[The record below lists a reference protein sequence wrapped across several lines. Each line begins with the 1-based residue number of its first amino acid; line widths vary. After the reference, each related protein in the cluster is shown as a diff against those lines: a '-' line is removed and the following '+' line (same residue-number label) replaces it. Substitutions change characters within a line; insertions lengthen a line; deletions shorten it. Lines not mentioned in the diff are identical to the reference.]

1 MKKLYCAIA
10 LFLAFHSFLFALSDT
25 TTSTLVAPGVVHTQ
39 YTLPGPNT
47 LDVLEI
53 NIKNPYLTIESYRPN
68 GLTKTTVQAAAND
81 KLGHRVIGAI
91 NADFFSFETGWPV
104 NNQVVNGK
112 PVQGHSTIKSQFVFT
127 KNRKVYIDGFSF
139 SGKVFAK
146 NGTNA
151 NVNEV
156 NYNRDANQML
166 LYTSFKGGTTG
177 TDVSG
182 SEAVLNLLSPEWVMN
197 DTLVFVVSQKVSSNG
212 SIPSNGAVL
221 SGVGTAATYLN
232 TNIALGDTIKL
243 FLAYNPRTIGAV
255 VNNITQVISGN
266 GRLIKDGVPYPTIG
280 DYDGSGQS
288 FNDARHPRTFVGIN
302 ADTSKVYFCTV
313 DGRQAS
319 SIGMAFTDM
328 ANFLLSIGV
337 KNAFNLDGGGSTTM
351 VVRDKV
357 VNSPSDPG
365 GERSVANT
373 LQLIS
378 AAPVGILH
386 YLNIIEDRADVFQ
399 GNTFRFHAEGKDE
412 YLNPLALPAGVVWE
426 ADTTIGTID
435 STGLFT
441 AKVINDTGWVRIK
454 FGNVSDSVKVFVR
467 VIKQLRVFPKTLT
480 MVPGE
485 RLTFTVRGV
494 DSGNNTAEL
503 QNSQVVYQINAT
515 NVNVDPVGV
524 VTSTGFGSGTITVKL
539 DTVKQVIRYSSS
551 GVDTTILAENFDD
564 VQFWSWHV
572 TNTDPDNVFFE
583 LSNDAVIT
591 NPPAFRIKFDA
602 PPASNAILSTS
613 LPISSRP
620 DTIRVKVYGDGGR
633 HTVKLFFRDKDN
645 QQFAMNSTSAVI
657 WNNEWRDVYFRLVN
671 ATPVAGGTID
681 YPIVIEQLQFT
692 VGSTNLVG
700 GKATDTIYVDD
711 IRVHYPNRTVAPQV
725 LVDFNSGIGGW
736 LTPSQSN
743 AAQLV
748 GINIAASKL
757 EWSTEHP
764 YEGAGSGK
772 WTLVD
777 DAGSSADWS
786 VRIPRAPTS
795 EVGSM
800 LRGSYIGAW
809 IWADGKMDITL
820 RTVIRDGNGQICQG
834 PPFPVNHIGW
844 KLIGTRLD
852 ENLFTPYL
860 TSGKITDTDNK
871 FNGFRVQASNVDIN
885 GKTKA
890 FFVDKMVTGAL
901 TVPSGFLDFGAVVD
915 SAAKEVTI
923 NWGVNSEISINRY
936 EIERSEDGVIFLKIG
951 SVNAVGNIDTTKR
964 YSFTDRVGSLT
975 SAKYRIVQITN
986 DGAQEVSPTINVI
999 ITGIGK
1005 GIISP
1010 FTYSLDQNFPN
1021 PFNPST
1027 QIFFSLATREKVK
1040 LKIFDVL
1047 GREVAT
1053 AVNDIMDAGRHSVHW
1068 NAANASSGVYF
1079 YRIETNNFVNTKKM
1093 MVVK

>member
-1 MKKLYCAIA
+1 MKKIFCA
-10 LFLAFHSFLFALSDT
+10 LVLSTLLVSSSLFALSDT
-25 TTSTLVAPGVVHTQ
+25 TSSTLVTPGVVHTQ
-39 YTLPGPNT
+39 YTLSGPNT

-53 NIKNPYLTIESYRPN
+53 DIKNPHLTIESYRPN

-81 KLGHRVIGAI
+81 KPRHRVIGAI

-127 KNRKVYIDGFSF
+127 KNRKVHIDGFSF

-212 SIPSNGAVL
+212 NIPSNGAVL

-232 TNIALGDTIKL
+232 TNIALGDTVKL
-243 FLAYNPRTIGAV
+243 FLTYNPRTIGAV
-255 VNNITQVISGN
+255 VKNITQVISGN

-280 DYDGSGQS
+280 DYDGSGAS

-378 AAPVGILH
+378 TAPAGTLH
-386 YLNIIEDRADVFQ
+386 YLNIIEDRADIFQ

-426 ADTTIGTID
+426 TDTTIGTID

-441 AKVINDTGWVRIK
+441 AKVTNDTGWVRIK

-524 VTSTGFGSGTITVKL
+524 VTSTGFGSGTITVTL

-551 GVDTTILAENFDD
+551 GVDTTILVENFDD

-583 LSNDAVIT
+583 LSNDAVIA

-602 PPASNAILSTS
+602 PPASNAIISTS

-620 DTIRVKVYGDGGR
+620 DTIRVKVYGDGGG

-645 QQFAMNSTSAVI
+645 QQFVMNSTSAVI

-725 LVDFNSGIGGW
+725 LFDFNSGITGW
-736 LTPSQSN
+736 LQPFGVGSGQT
-743 AAQLV
+743 V
-748 GINIAASKL
+748 GITTSSKL
-757 EWSTEHP
+757 EYSTEHP
-764 YEGAGSGK
+764 YEGTGSGK
-772 WTLVD
+772 WTLID
-777 DAGSSADWS
+777 DGAISTNWNIRIARTTSAELAD
-786 VRIPRAPTS
+786 
-795 EVGSM
+795 M
-800 LRGSYIGAW
+800 LRGSYISAW
-809 IWADGKMDITL
+809 VWADGKLGITM
-820 RTVIRDGNGQICQG
+820 RTVIRGGTTGLCQG
-834 PPFPVNHIGW
+834 PAFPVNHIGW
-844 KLIGTRLD
+844 KLIGVKLD
-852 ENLFTPYL
+852 ENLFTTYI
-860 TSGKITDTDNK
+860 TSGKIVDTGNK
-871 FNGFRVQASNVDIN
+871 FNGFHVEANNADVN
-885 GKTKA
+885 GKTVV
-890 FFVDKMVTGAL
+890 FFVDKMVTSAL

-923 NWGVNSEISINRY
+923 NWSVNSEISINRY
-936 EIERSEDGVIFLKIG
+936 EIERSEDGVIFSKIG

-964 YSFTDRVGSLT
+964 YSFTDQIGSLT

-986 DGAQEVSPTINVI
+986 DGAQEVSPPINVI

-1079 YRIETNNFVNTKKM
+1079 YRIEISNFVNTKKM